1 MTFHLQDNGSIA
13 WLPPSP
19 SPATPTI
26 DITSSNIRQG
36 TQFRVYFKWSVPLVG
51 VLLQSLL
58 RGKERALQTDGGFK
72 AAAWNDALNDVLG
85 AGGEGCTIKS
95 VKNKYQEQRRIWKEW
110 LLHLNVSGWGWDAAR
125 GVPVTDEEIMDAYFR
140 KFPIRAP
147 FRYAPPQHKVELEAL
162 IGERV
167 ARGRFA
173 TGVRKGTMSKK
184 RRFSCRSPLRLNLI
198 MRVTARV
205 LLILL
210 LVLPN
215 HSAAQR
221 LRRRINELPAR
232 RTTHGRRRLLQGQ
245 DSSSTL

>member
-58 RGKERALQTDGGFK
+58 RGKERALQTDGAFK

-110 LLHLNVSGWGWDAAR
+110 LLHLNVSGWG
-125 GVPVTDEEIMDAYFR
+125 
-140 KFPIRAP
+140 
-147 FRYAPPQHKVELEAL
+147 
-162 IGERV
+162 
-167 ARGRFA
+167 
-173 TGVRKGTMSKK
+173 
-184 RRFSCRSPLRLNLI
+184 
-198 MRVTARV
+198 
-205 LLILL
+205 
-210 LVLPN
+210 
-215 HSAAQR
+215 
-221 LRRRINELPAR
+221 
-232 RTTHGRRRLLQGQ
+232 
-245 DSSSTL
+245 